1 MRSCLLKTGK
11 KLGKNPP
18 FCRIK
23 ETESKKAIKV
33 SKMADK
39 EKSKL
44 DRRFQMHM
52 PVNHDIQSKTEKDGR
67 TSLPDC
73 HHLRHA
79 SLLSS

>member
-1 MRSCLLKTGK
+1 
-11 KLGKNPP
+11 
-18 FCRIK
+18 
-23 ETESKKAIKV
+23 
-33 SKMADK
+33 MADK